1 MAEVSAK
8 VVTQNLQTCAATHG
22 DPWLWQ
28 HRRLTRLPLRWVH
41 GHEGGEGASFRS
53 LTKKQQIFHQE
64 KHKKKKQNNW
74 KLEFSRIL
82 IFFRFLIFSIFFDSW
97 PWIIDSKS
105 NNFSSIFLLELLFP
119 PQPRRTG
126 FRVSF
131 CPLFW
136 SHQELTKTMPVLNNP
151 SGTSQQTQ
159 PSGTHWKINIES
171 KHHPI
176 EKEIHLPNLDFWVP
190 C

>member
-28 HRRLTRLPLRWVH
+28 HRRLTRLQLRWVH

-53 LTKKQQIFHQE
+53 LTKNNRSST
-64 KHKKKKQNNW
+64 KKNTKKQLHNS

-82 IFFRFLIFSIFFDSW
+82 IFFRFLSFWYLFILGPGFLSQ
-97 PWIIDSKS
+97 KS

-136 SHQELTKTMPVLNNP
+136 SRQELTKTRPVLNNP
-151 SGTSQQTQ
+151 SGTSQQTK
-159 PSGTHWKINIES
+159 PSCTHWKI
-171 KHHPI
+171 KHRI
-176 EKEIHLPNLDFWVP
+176 
-190 C
+190 